1 MSEVIFVFLGNL
13 AAALFATN
21 RHVEGNLKQNKLV
34 LRSLF
39 SLLLFVFA
47 TNGIAQFSLVLNNDP
62 YLVLDGGIVSSP
74 IYVVITESDARGI
87 TTLGTGGNIIS
98 EGEYN
103 KIQWNIGTTV
113 DNYVIPFTSNNG
125 SNDQKIPL
133 AIETTGSAVGA
144 SGRLRLSTWETD
156 DMDTQW
162 PDDVTHLNTAATGLS
177 NGLNVVDR
185 FWVVDADNYTTKPSA
200 LLGFMYND
208 NNEIAGSNLINAG
221 NEATL
226 VGQSFDP
233 ATNTWRGNASGTA
246 VFYGTWTGA
255 RTVSGAGVTDGDFFA
270 SWTLSLQSLLLPI
283 ELLEFTAECL
293 NGRALIQWTTGSET
307 NNNYFLLE
315 SSVNGIDFQPVT
327 TMWGAGTSSTMNTYE
342 FVDYNQY
349 SGTTYFRL
357 TQVDFDGILT
367 YSDVIALENCN
378 SDLDGVSVYTGSG
391 NEINLEIS
399 SKSHAQYT
407 YRIVDTRGRTI
418 EAPCKITVS
427 EGNNKFSISPKNIE
441 FGIYYLIIEKKIDC
455 ITKKLVLHE

>member
-1 MSEVIFVFLGNL
+1 VITSTLEAIF
-13 AAALFATN
+13 
-21 RHVEGNLKQNKLV
+21 KQNKLV
-34 LRSLF
+34 LK
-39 SLLLFVFA
+39 SLLSVVLVVFSA
-47 TNGIAQFSLVLNNDP
+47 NVIAQFSLVLNNDS
-62 YLVLDGGIVSSP
+62 YIVLDGGAVSAP
-74 IYVVITESDARGI
+74 IYVVITEPDARGI

-98 EGEYN
+98 EGEHN

-133 AIETTGSAVGA
+133 SVETTGSAVGA

-162 PDDVTHLNTAATGLS
+162 PDDVTHLNTAATGVS

-208 NNEIAGSNLINAG
+208 NNEIAGSNYINTT
-221 NEATL
+221 NESTL

-255 RTVSGAGVTDGDFFA
+255 RTVSGASVTDGDFFA

-283 ELLEFTAECL
+283 ELLEFTAECV
-293 NGRALIQWTTGSET
+293 NGQPLLQWATGSET
-307 NNNYFLLE
+307 NNDYFLLE
-315 SSVNGIDFQPVT
+315 SSDNGIDFQPVT
-327 TMWGAGTSSTMNTYE
+327 TIWGAGTSSTMNTYE
-342 FVDYNQY
+342 FLDYNQY
-349 SGTTYFRL
+349 SGTAYFRL
-357 TQVDFDGILT
+357 TQVDFDGTLT
-367 YSDVIALENCN
+367 YSDVIALEDCN
-378 SDLDGVSVYTGSG
+378 SNLNGVSVYTGSG
-391 NEINLEIS
+391 HEINLEIS

-407 YRIVDTRGRTI
+407 YRIVDTRGRMI
-418 EAPCKITVS
+418 EAPCKITVT
-427 EGNNKFSISPKNIE
+427 EGNNKFRISPKNID
-441 FGIYYLIIEKKIDC
+441 FGVYYLIIENQIDC
-455 ITKKLVLHE
+455 ITKKLVLHDQLH